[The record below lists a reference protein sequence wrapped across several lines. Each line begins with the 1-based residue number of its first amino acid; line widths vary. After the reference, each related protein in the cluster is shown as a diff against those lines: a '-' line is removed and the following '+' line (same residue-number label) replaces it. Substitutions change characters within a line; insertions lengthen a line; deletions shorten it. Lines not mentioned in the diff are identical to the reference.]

1 MDNSTSSGPL
11 SMLPLVILSLAAMVV
26 ANLLAREKGRPVAVW
41 TILAALPVVNFV
53 CVWYFVGAANLRLE
67 AKLDR
72 ILSALEKEVGRSV
85 DPS

>member
-1 MDNSTSSGPL
+1 MDNSTSSGPA

-26 ANLLAREKGRPVAVW
+26 ANLLAREKGRPVVLW

-53 CVWYFVGAANLRLE
+53 CLWYFVGAANLRLE

-72 ILSALEKEVGRSV
+72 LECAAVSLTWL
-85 DPS
+85 